1 MVRYA
6 KIVLTS
12 LLTLNSVLLNAD
24 TLFIPKVGYQVWY
37 DTKLGVPVMTDY
49 VLARAN
55 LRRQVSRKG
64 FDFYPDRVLP
74 APQVRPSCYSHTG
87 YDRGHNVPAADR
99 MCSGEMLTETFS
111 MSNVSPQLPRFNRKE
126 WKRIE
131 DLVRSLA
138 RRFGAVRVITIPMF
152 VYPDTLWLPCHHV
165 AVPDGF
171 RKQVYRWPS
180 YELLIDTTLWQ
191 RRKPQGASAT
201 TTR

>member
-1 MVRYA
+1 MVRFA
-6 KIVLTS
+6 EILLTS
-12 LLTLNSVLLNAD
+12 LLTLNSVLLSAD
-24 TLFIPKVGYQVWY
+24 TLMIPKVGYQVWY

-55 LRRQVSRKG
+55 LRRLVSRKG
-64 FDFYPDRVLP
+64 IDFYPDNVLP
-74 APQVRPSCYSHTG
+74 APQVRPSCYSHSG

-111 MSNVSPQLPRFNRKE
+111 MSNVSPQLPNFNRKE

-138 RRFGAVRVITIPMF
+138 RRFRSVRVVTIPMF

-171 RKQVYRWPS
+171 RKQVFSWPTNN
-180 YELLIDTTLWQ
+180 LILDTILWQ
-191 RRKPQGASAT
+191 RRKPLEGSAT

>member
-1 MVRYA
+1 MVRFA
-6 KIVLTS
+6 KILLTS
-12 LLTLNSVLLNAD
+12 LLTLNSVLLSAD

-55 LRRQVSRKG
+55 LRRLVSRKG
-64 FDFYPDRVLP
+64 IDFYPDNVLP
-74 APQVRPSCYSHTG
+74 APQVRPSCYSHSG
-87 YDRGHNVPAADR
+87 YDRGHNVPAADK

-111 MSNVSPQLPRFNRKE
+111 MSNVSPQLPSFNRKE

-131 DLVRSLA
+131 VLVRSLA
-138 RRFGAVRVITIPMF
+138 RRYGSVRVITIPMF
-152 VYPDTLWLPCHHV
+152 IYPDTLWLPCHHV

-171 RKQVYRWPS
+171 RKMVFSWPTNN
-180 YELLIDTTLWQ
+180 LILDTILWQ
-191 RRKPQGASAT
+191 RRKPLEESAT

>member
-1 MVRYA
+1 MVRFA

-12 LLTLNSVLLNAD
+12 LLTLSSVLLNAD

-55 LRRQVSRKG
+55 LRRLVSRKG
-64 FDFYPDRVLP
+64 IDFYPDKVLP
-74 APQVRPSCYSHTG
+74 APQVRPSCYNHSG

-111 MSNVSPQLPRFNRKE
+111 MSNISPQLPRFNRKE

-138 RRFGAVRVITIPMF
+138 RRFGAVRVITAPVF
-152 VYPDTLWLPCHHV
+152 FCDDTLWLPCHHV

-180 YELLIDTTLWQ
+180 LDLLIDTTLWQ